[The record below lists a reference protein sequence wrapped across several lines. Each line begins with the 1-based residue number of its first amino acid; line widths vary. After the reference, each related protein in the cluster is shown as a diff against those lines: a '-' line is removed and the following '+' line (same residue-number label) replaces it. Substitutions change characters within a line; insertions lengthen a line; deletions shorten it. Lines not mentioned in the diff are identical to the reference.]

1 MIAKKRNRR
10 LFPLALVIY
19 AVIFL
24 GVTAFGLRSLWDY
37 MDAYECSRPQNA
49 VDAYAQQLT
58 PEYIC
63 KACASMIEKVS
74 IQSKEARQ
82 KVVLDALMGEI
93 TCAKNASLST
103 DTTQVYMIMCGKQV
117 IGSMEMQQQGES
129 RFGFTPWVVTKDSF
143 DLSYLLTETFSV
155 TVPSNYPVYFFG
167 TKLTENFITE
177 DHIPYPALKEY
188 YGSYSLPYMVTYTAG
203 PFLGQPEL
211 LITDPAGTPV
221 QIDENTDLSVFLNN
235 CSPEEISALDAI
247 TDSFVHR
254 YVDFISETKNDTMGN
269 YQRLT
274 QHLVPDGDLANR
286 MYLALG
292 GLNWVSDRNATVTA
306 LDIHR
311 YVSIGDGRYFCD
323 LSYEV
328 TNKTNAGESQSVNHI
343 KVIYL
348 KTESGL
354 KAETMVND

>member
-10 LFPLALVIY
+10 LFPLALIIY

-24 GVTAFGLRSLWDY
+24 GITAFGLHSFWGY
-37 MDAYECSRPQNA
+37 MDAYERSRPQNA
-49 VDAYAQQLT
+49 VDAYTQQLT
-58 PEYIC
+58 PEYIS
-63 KACASMIEKVS
+63 KACAPMIDKVS
-74 IQSKEARQ
+74 IQSKETCQ
-82 KVVLDALMGEI
+82 NVILDALQGEI
-93 TCAKNASLST
+93 TCAKNATLST
-103 DTTQVYMIMCGKQV
+103 DSKQVYMIMCGKQV

-129 RFGFTPWVVTKDSF
+129 SFGFTPWVVTKDSF
-143 DLSYLLTETFSV
+143 DLSYLLTESFSV
-155 TVPSNYPVYFFG
+155 TVPSDYPVYFFG

-188 YGSYSLPYMVTYTAG
+188 YVTYSLPYMVTYTAG
-203 PFLGQPEL
+203 PFLGQPEV
-211 LITDPAGTPV
+211 LITNPAGTPV
-221 QIDENTDLSVFLNN
+221 EIDENTDLSIFLNN

-247 TDSFVHR
+247 TNDFIHR
-254 YVDFISETKNDTMGN
+254 YVDFISERKNDTMGN
-269 YQRLT
+269 YQRLA

-286 MYLALG
+286 MYMAIG

-306 LDIHR
+306 LEIHR
-311 YVSIGDGRYFCD
+311 YVNIGGDRYLCD

-328 TNKTNAGESQSVNHI
+328 TGKTNVGVTQSANHI

-354 KAETMVND
+354 KAEAMVNY

>member
-1 MIAKKRNRR
+1 MIAKKRKRS

-24 GVTAFGLRSLWDY
+24 GVTALGLRSFWGY
-37 MDAYECSRPQNA
+37 IDAYERSRPQNT
-49 VDAYAQQLT
+49 VDTYTLQLT
-58 PEYIC
+58 PEYIAN
-63 KACASMIEKVS
+63 ACAPMIDKVS
-74 IQSKEARQ
+74 IQSKESCQ
-82 KVVLDALMGEI
+82 KVILSALQEEI

-103 DTTQVYMIMCGKQV
+103 DTKQVYMIMCGKQV

-129 RFGFTPWVVTKDSF
+129 RFGFTPWAVTKDSF
-143 DLSYLLTETFSV
+143 DLSYLLTESFTV
-155 TVPSNYPVYFFG
+155 TVPSDYPVYFFG
-167 TKLTENFITE
+167 TKLTDNFITE

-188 YGSYSLPYMVTYTAG
+188 YGSYCLPYMITYTAG

-211 LITDPAGTPV
+211 LITDPNGTPV
-221 QIDENTDLSVFLNN
+221 HIDENTDLSAFLNN
-235 CSPEEISALDAI
+235 CSPEEIAALDII
-247 TDSFVHR
+247 TDDFIHR

-269 YQRLT
+269 YQRLA
-274 QHLVPDGDLANR
+274 QLLVPDGDLANR

-311 YVSIGDGRYFCD
+311 YVNIGGNRYLCD

-328 TNKTNAGESQSVNHI
+328 TNKTYAGVTQSVNHI

-354 KAETMVND
+354 KAEAMVNY

>member
-1 MIAKKRNRR
+1 MIAKKRPRR
-10 LFPLALVIY
+10 LFPLAMILY

-24 GVTAFGLRSLWDY
+24 GVTAFGLRSFWDY
-37 MDAYECSRPQNA
+37 MDAYERSRPQNA
-49 VDAYAQQLT
+49 VDTYAQQLT

-63 KACASMIEKVS
+63 KACAPMIEKVS
-74 IQSKEARQ
+74 IQSKETCQ
-82 KVVLDALMGEI
+82 KVILDALQGEI
-93 TCAKNASLST
+93 ICAKNASLST

-117 IGSMEMQQQGES
+117 IGTMEMQQEGES
-129 RFGFTPWVVTKDSF
+129 SFGFTPWVVTKDSF
-143 DLSYLLTETFSV
+143 DLSYLLTESV
-155 TVPSNYPVYFFG
+155 SITVPNDYPVYFFG
-167 TKLTENFITE
+167 TKLTESFITK

-188 YGSYSLPYMVTYTAG
+188 YGSYSLPYMITYTAG

-211 LITDPAGTPV
+211 LITDPTGTPV

-235 CSPEEISALDAI
+235 CSPEEIAALDGI
-247 TDSFVHR
+247 TETFIHR

-269 YQRLT
+269 YERLT
-274 QHLVPDGDLANR
+274 QHLVPDGELANR
-286 MYLALG
+286 MYLTLG

-311 YVSIGDGRYFCD
+311 YINIGDNRYLCD
-323 LSYEV
+323 LTYEV
-328 TNKTNAGESQSVNHI
+328 STKTYAGATQSVNQI